1 MTVCNFSSTKVD
13 FLHAT
18 SELESVTRWLQFCKA
33 AYVDECDMY
42 ILHPKLTNLSV
53 FFSEATEEDCLNNK
67 QLTAYCISL
76 ILSILIIIANSVI
89 LAAFVYGRNRLLK
102 SSNIPV
108 ISLALSDLL
117 TGITFLYSATW
128 NLILL
133 DAGYDFDLTKIQH
146 YASLRANY
154 YLCLTLDGPGFVFA
168 CMMSSVLSLAVIAS
182 DRYLAIFH
190 SYRYH
195 FWITTPRMVFAIIV
209 VWLISLIVSILPLV
223 GWNNWNG
230 TCQLTDVMHYDYL
243 VLWSSIC
250 FICGFLI
257 LFIYLRIFIVAR
269 KHSRQIEAQV
279 TSTSSNSET
288 LPPEPRVSK
297 DFTAMKSQNETSGSL
312 RSSKSTVDYLEDSGC
327 HDVTEMNTLST
338 QESNTTEPQNKEKTC
353 EKDQR
358 NGENSDK
365 NEAVSESGDRIT
377 NQEPGK
383 DKDGEQ
389 DQSAKPKNKPKSA
402 EQIPSMMK
410 QKDRK
415 RSSGATVVFVKE
427 EKTKKAKA
435 EKKAEKK
442 RFQKPTMKAVRTTA
456 MILGAFYIC
465 WTPLLVYLLLK
476 VQDQYHNLTVYY
488 LFVGTQLNSLFNP
501 LVYGFRQTDIKNTLH
516 RMRTCQK
523 AY

>member
-1 MTVCNFSSTKVD
+1 MGECNISSTKVN
-13 FLHAT
+13 FLQAT
-18 SELESVTRWLQFCKA
+18 SELESATKWLRFCKA
-33 AYVDECDMY
+33 AYVDKCNMHT
-42 ILHPKLTNLSV
+42 LHPKLENLSI
-53 FFSEATEEDCLNNK
+53 FFSEATEEDCLDTK
-67 QLTAYCISL
+67 ELTAYCISL
-76 ILSILIIIANSVI
+76 ILSVLIILANSVI

-128 NLILL
+128 NLIIL
-133 DAGYDFDLTKIQH
+133 DAGYDFDLIKIQH
-146 YASLRANY
+146 YANLRTNY

-168 CMMSSVLSLAVIAS
+168 CMMSSVLSLAVIAT

-209 VWLISLIVSILPLV
+209 IWIISVFVSVLPLL
-223 GWNNWNG
+223 GWNNWSG

-269 KHSRQIEAQV
+269 KHSRQIQAQV
-279 TSTSSNSET
+279 TSTSSTIET
-288 LPPEPRVSK
+288 VPPEPRVSK
-297 DFTAMKSQNETSGSL
+297 DFTAMKPRNEASGSL

-327 HDVTEMNTLST
+327 HDVTEMNNMST
-338 QESNTTEPQNKEKTC
+338 QESNVIEPQNKEQGCDK
-353 EKDQR
+353 EQR
-358 NGENSDK
+358 NAENSDK
-365 NEAVSESGDRIT
+365 NQGDSGSPNLCTSQGACKEREVDEVDESE
-377 NQEPGK
+377 
-383 DKDGEQ
+383 
-389 DQSAKPKNKPKSA
+389 KPESKSKTA
-402 EQIPSMMK
+402 EQTQSETKP
-410 QKDRK
+410 KDRK
-415 RSSGATVVFVKE
+415 RSSGATVVFIKE
-427 EKTKKAKA
+427 TETPEKPSKKVD
-435 EKKAEKK
+435 KK

-456 MILGAFYIC
+456 MILGAFYLC

-476 VQDQYHNLTVYY
+476 VQDQFHNLTVYY

-501 LVYGFRQTDIKNTLH
+501 LVYAFRQTDIKNTLQ